1 MSVYKIWVYECI
13 QDISGL
19 IHTYKWF
26 YCPFYLALCN
36 FTHRH
41 WHPSFSLPMN
51 YHGILVL
58 SLFWKPTHLI
68 KHGTLASTFL
78 VLPQEKWQPVD
89 QLSDGTPDSVKVH
102 LTSPTVTFLV
112 KPSPFLLNTYDVHLY
127 YGIISGK
134 FRAEEKNKFFGDS
147 IYH

>member
-1 MSVYKIWVYECI
+1 M
-13 QDISGL
+13 
-19 IHTYKWF
+19 
-26 YCPFYLALCN
+26 
-36 FTHRH
+36 
-41 WHPSFSLPMN
+41 
-51 YHGILVL
+51 
-58 SLFWKPTHLI
+58 
-68 KHGTLASTFL
+68 
-78 VLPQEKWQPVD
+78 D

-112 KPSPFLLNTYDVHLY
+112 KPSLFLLNTYDVHLY